1 MPAQARR
8 TSCAHTPV
16 STRIPQPTQTPRA
29 HAPPCARASSVPLA
43 FPPTAPTPLGC
54 ASGFPS
60 ALSARIFPTGPTH
73 RVALD
78 PARLHFCRG
87 YRFPQLEV
95 PNRALNW
102 GKRYPRSLGGHGGSH
117 WMGLARLASSPGA
130 FHAECARL
138 LRPHGRVAL
147 VWNSRVPDAPVN
159 REAEA
164 AMRDLVPTSTASRA
178 VRKRPRGVRR
188 LLCQR
193 HRLPLLHERPRLRRG
208 RLRRPQPPGLLR
220 VQAGRARLRAL
231 RCALKGD
238 I

>member
-1 MPAQARR
+1 MPTQARR

-130 FHAECARL
+130 FHAEYARL

-164 AMRDLVPTSTASRA
+164 AMRDLVPTFTASRA
-178 VRKRPRGVRR
+178 VREATPRSSKTS
-188 LLCQR
+188 
-193 HRLPLLHERPRLRRG
+193 LPAPSTTA
-208 RLRRPQPPGLLR
+208 PS
-220 VQAGRARLRAL
+220 
-231 RCALKGD
+231 
-238 I
+238 